1 MLGSIFTP
9 KYDSSITTGEA
20 DLKCTS
26 FAPASNKTSI
36 SFLDVVPRT
45 IESSITTTLLS
56 LINSYI
62 GFNLTLTALSL
73 NSWTG
78 AINVLPTYLFFK
90 SAAE

>member
-9 KYDSSITTGEA
+9 KYDSSTTTGEA
-20 DLKCTS
+20 DLKWTS
-26 FAPASNKTSI
+26 FAPASNKISI
-36 SFLDVVPRT
+36 NFLEVVPRT
-45 IESSITTTLLS
+45 IESSITTTLFP
-56 LINSYI
+56 LINSLI

-73 NSWTG
+73 SSWTG